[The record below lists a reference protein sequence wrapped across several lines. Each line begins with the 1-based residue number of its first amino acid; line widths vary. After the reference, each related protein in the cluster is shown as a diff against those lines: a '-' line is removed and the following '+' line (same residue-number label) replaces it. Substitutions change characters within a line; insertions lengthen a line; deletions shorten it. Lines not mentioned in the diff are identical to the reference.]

1 MSLARI
7 VVIEDNA
14 ADVLLMEEALKQH
27 GLECALEHFS
37 NGEDA
42 AKAISGMADAPDLF
56 VVDLNL
62 PRVHGL
68 ELLRL
73 IRACPMVS
81 DAPVAILTSSRA
93 PGDKTKSEQ
102 LGADAYI
109 VKPTGYTEFVE
120 NVGSTISRLLQR
132 KSPGAWSG
140 RRCGRRNS
148 SSRIAPLRWPVRSI
162 PRRERRQSNCAG
174 L

>member
-1 MSLARI
+1 MSVSRI
-7 VVIEDNA
+7 VVVEDNA

-27 GLECALEHFS
+27 GLECALQHFS

-42 AKAISGMADAPDLF
+42 AKAISEMIDAPDLF

-73 IRACPMVS
+73 IRACPPV
-81 DAPVAILTSSRA
+81 AAVPVAILTSSRA
-93 PGDKTKSEQ
+93 PADKTRSEQ

-109 VKPTGYTEFVE
+109 IKPTGYSEFME
-120 NVGSTISRLLQR
+120 NVGSGIFRLLR
-132 KSPGAWSG
+132 RPSPEAWSG
-140 RRCGRRNS
+140 RVCGRRDVG
-148 SSRIAPLRWPVRSI
+148 SRIVASRSPGRSVRRRSI
-162 PRRERRQSNCAG
+162 GIG